1 MGILRILILFFNVAV
16 ITFLVYRM
24 FEVAK
29 QDIPKK
35 KKAVIITA
43 GILLLF
49 IPVAFII
56 RIIPL
61 TPSFLLMYPV
71 AVSFFIYLIREQ
83 ANSQ

>member
-16 ITFLVYRM
+16 ITFLVYKM

-29 QDIPKK
+29 QDIAKT

-43 GILLLF
+43 GIFLLF
-49 IPVAFII
+49 IPIAFIF

-61 TPSFLLMYPV
+61 SATFLLIYPV

-83 ANSQ
+83 ANS